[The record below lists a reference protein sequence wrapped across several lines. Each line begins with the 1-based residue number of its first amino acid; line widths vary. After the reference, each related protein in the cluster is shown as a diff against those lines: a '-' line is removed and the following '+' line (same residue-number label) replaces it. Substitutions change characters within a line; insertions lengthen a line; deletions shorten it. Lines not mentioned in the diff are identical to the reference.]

1 MARDFTPGAQVSWF
15 QRSGGKQT
23 HAGGGTWRKAI
34 IKRLTPRRIVITLID
49 PSADEHPL
57 RTVNI
62 EALEF
67 SWKRA
72 EIHRPL

>member
-1 MARDFTPGAQVSWF
+1 MARDFIPGSQVSWF
-15 QRSGGKQT
+15 QRSDGKQT
-23 HAGGGTWRKAI
+23 HAGGGTWRKAV
-34 IKRLTPRRIVITLID
+34 IKRLTPRRIVIWIED
-49 PSADEHPL
+49 PAPDENPL

-72 EIHRPL
+72 ELHAT